1 MLAAAALPG
10 FSGLLIGALLVG
22 GGFLAVVQLSLL
34 YARELAPQH
43 MRYMAGML
51 TTGYALGQL
60 VGPILSSLSTAW
72 LHRLEPALWVAG
84 AGLLVAGLLVWRRS
98 A

>member
-1 MLAAAALPG
+1 
-10 FSGLLIGALLVG
+10 LLIGALLVG